1 MWVEDPD
8 QVRLVVRRAQV
19 ACQAVGIIV
28 PGKRILAAIVTRFNP
43 QEAPELMRAMEA
55 DPS

>member
-1 MWVEDPD
+1 MEEPD

-28 PGKRILAAIVTRFNP
+28 PAKRILAAIVTGFDP
-43 QEAPELMRAMEA
+43 EKAPELMRDHRVKEA
-55 DPS
+55 I

>member
-1 MWVEDPD
+1 
-8 QVRLVVRRAQV
+8 VRLVVRRAQV